1 MGRGPYKV
9 HDFVGQKRALA
20 PALRL
25 QDGAAARG
33 EPAPHMLFTGPSGTG
48 KSLAAM
54 TLARRAGTEVTKF
67 LGKATAAEIAPE
79 LARAKPCDIHF
90 FDECHGLEND
100 AQELLM
106 DVIDSG
112 HVPGK
117 LVPGADPAGR
127 VEIPPVTFI
136 LATDRPGKLL
146 NPLLKRIPLP
156 VRFKP
161 YPADEMKEIV
171 ARIGDRRGVLL
182 SPQAARG
189 LARVCHG
196 LPRRAEHHVNN
207 LRLTFADSERRQ
219 LGLDDV
225 RTYLGEVGLDGD
237 GLDELAREYV
247 RFLRRNTSASAEALA
262 GNLGT
267 DVEYLK
273 SQVEQPLRFRGL
285 VAVGGRGRVLT
296 EKGKEW
302 AAEALK
308 KRKKGGG
315 RG

>member
-1 MGRGPYKV
+1 MGRGPFQV

-25 QDGAAARG
+25 QDGATARG

-54 TLARRAGTEVTKF
+54 TLARRAGAEMTKF
-67 LGKATAAEIAPE
+67 LGKATTAEIAQK
-79 LARAKPCDIHF
+79 LTQMNLCDIGF
-90 FDECHGLEND
+90 YDECHGLEND

-106 DVIDSG
+106 DAIDSG

-117 LVPGADPAGR
+117 LVPGADPAGH
-127 VEIPPVTFI
+127 VAIPPLTLI

-146 NPLLKRIPLP
+146 NSLLKRIPLP

-161 YPADEMKEIV
+161 YPVDEMKEIV

-182 SPQAARG
+182 SAQAARD

-207 LRLTFADSERRQ
+207 LRLTFADSERRK
-219 LGLDDV
+219 LGLEDV
-225 RTYLGEVGLDGD
+225 RTYLDEVGLDED
-237 GLDELAREYV
+237 GLDEMAREYV
-247 RFLRRNTSASAEALA
+247 RFLRRNRVASADAVA
-262 GNLGT
+262 GFLGT

-273 SQVEQPLRFRGL
+273 CQVEQPLRFRGL
-285 VAVGGRGRVLT
+285 VTVGRGGRVLT

-302 AAEALK
+302 AAEKLK
-308 KRKKGGG
+308 ARKKGDT